1 MRSVTIAE
9 VEKDLAKVLDSAKRE
24 PVRILH
30 EGDDLIVVSASQF
43 EDAQEKLR
51 KQRAEALVQ
60 AMERCSEEARKNG
73 FTDDML
79 PDLLRR

>member
-30 EGDDLIVVSASQF
+30 EGDDLIVVSALQF
-43 EDAQEKLR
+43 EEAQEELR
-51 KQRAEALVQ
+51 KQRGHALLQ
-60 AMERCSEEARKNG
+60 AMERCSQEARQNG
-73 FTDDML
+73 FTDEML

>member
-1 MRSVTIAE
+1 MRSVTLAE
-9 VEKDLAKVLDSAKRE
+9 AEKDLAKVLESAKRE

-30 EGDDLIVVSASQF
+30 EGDDLILVSASQF
-43 EDAQEKLR
+43 EEAQERLR
-51 KQRAEALVQ
+51 KQHAEALLQ
-60 AMERCSEEARKNG
+60 AMERCSQEARENG